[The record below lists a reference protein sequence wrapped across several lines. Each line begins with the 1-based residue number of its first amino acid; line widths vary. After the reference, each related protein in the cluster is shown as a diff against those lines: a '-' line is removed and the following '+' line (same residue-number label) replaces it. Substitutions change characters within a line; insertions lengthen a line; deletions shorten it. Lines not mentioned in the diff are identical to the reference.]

1 MKKKYMLPAFLAAM
15 ITVGANAQGRFDE
28 MMILC

>member
-28 MMILC
+28 MT